1 MTQKALF
8 SSILLYCFF
17 CAPLFAQTG
26 FHGGLRFA
34 HSVITFDDTSF
45 DENSDNGAGPGLG
58 VAIGYGFNPI
68 LTMMV
73 SLSAHTLNDGVA
85 NTQYAEILGR
95 FHLGPNR
102 LQPFLEAGVMGSLF
116 RYDGIDVRFSGPGLV
131 AGAGMR
137 AALSERL
144 SLEAGVRPTRARFD
158 KLKSGKQSNDIEP
171 IKTWQ
176 IRSYVGLSVYI
187 D

>member
-1 MTQKALF
+1 MMLKIFL
-8 SSILLYCFF
+8 SSILLLGFVCV
-17 CAPLFAQTG
+17 PSMAQTG
-26 FHGGLRFA
+26 FHGGLRFS

-45 DENSDNGAGPGLG
+45 DESSDNGAGPGVG

-95 FHLGPNR
+95 FHFGQHR
-102 LQPFLEAGVMGSLF
+102 FQPYVETGVMGSLF

-131 AGAGMR
+131 AGAGLR
-137 AALSERL
+137 AALSEKI
-144 SLEAGVRPTRARFD
+144 SLEAGIRPARARFD
-158 KLKSGKQSNDIEP
+158 KIKSGKQSNDIED

-176 IRSYVGLSVYI
+176 FRSYVGISVYI